1 MPSFF
6 QRRGADRAHES
17 HDACR
22 SRRSPASLSLLLV
35 AAVGGCSVLDAT
47 NPNAVVESAL
57 DTPAAATPL
66 ANGLGS
72 SVTRALA
79 AVWTPYAAATD
90 EFSFIGTREAYRNL
104 DNGFV
109 SDPVNEFTD
118 EAFPEVAEARFLAV
132 ETVRRLEAFDAEGQ
146 LRTRNDLARSYLYGA
161 IIFTTIADVYDD
173 FVIAADRREAGAPI
187 GENAMLQL
195 YDTAAT
201 YATNGLAIATA
212 TGSTTLQA
220 QLLGMRARARFSKGV
235 WQKVKPARSRPAIPF
250 VDAPEAAADARAA
263 LALMGSDALFSLTP
277 VNGNPLG
284 FPVLGDDINQRREL
298 RVSSAYADI
307 VSQNP
312 VATLL
317 DPVTNIVDPV
327 LQATLARCC
336 TRAIGVNVP
345 MTFVSSREMRLII
358 AEVALAQGDVGEFV
372 AQINAIRAL
381 NPSLTPYDGASPAP
395 AAMLE
400 HTRRVNLF
408 LQGRRLMDHYRFGS
422 MPAEWLPTST
432 AARTPGCVFPIAFIE
447 RQSNLNT
454 QQPATALP
462 TYCE

>member
-1 MPSFF
+1 MPIIFH
-6 QRRGADRAHES
+6 RDAARGPQGAPRARP
-17 HDACR
+17 ARARLC
-22 SRRSPASLSLLLV
+22 SRSLLRV
-35 AAVGGCSVLDAT
+35 AALGGCSVLDAT

-79 AVWTPYAAATD
+79 AVWTPYAAVTD

-104 DNGFV
+104 DNGFLA
-109 SDPVNEFTD
+109 DPANEFTD
-118 EAFPEVAEARFLAV
+118 ASFPEVAEARFLAV
-132 ETVRRLEAFDAEGQ
+132 ETIRRLEAFDAAGE

-161 IIFTTIADVYDD
+161 IIFTTIADMYDD
-173 FVIAADRREAGAPI
+173 FVIEADRRTAGAPI
-187 GENAMLQL
+187 GEDAMLQL
-195 YDTAAT
+195 YDTAAS
-201 YATNGLAIATA
+201 YATKGHAIATA
-212 TGSTTLQA
+212 TGSTSLQG
-220 QLLGMRARARFSKGV
+220 QLLGMRARAKFSKGV
-235 WQKVKPARSRPAIPF
+235 WQTVKPARTRPANPL

-263 LALMGSDALFSLTP
+263 LALMGSDAMFSLTP

-284 FPVLGDDINQRREL
+284 FPALGDDINQRREL
-298 RVSSAYADI
+298 RVSAAYADI
-307 VSQNP
+307 VSQTP

-336 TRAIGVNVP
+336 TKAVGVNVP

-358 AEVALAQGDVGEFV
+358 AEVALAQGDVAEFV

-381 NPSLTPYDGASPAP
+381 NPSLTPYDGTSPAP
-395 AAMLE
+395 IAMLE

-462 TYCE
+462 PYCE

>member
-1 MPSFF
+1 MPSAIH
-6 QRRGADRAHES
+6 RRATGRA
-17 HDACR
+17 
-22 SRRSPASLSLLLV
+22 RRRLLPLPLL
-35 AAVGGCSVLDAT
+35 AALAATGCSILDAT

-109 SDPVNEFTD
+109 GDPVNEFTD
-118 EAFPEVAEARFLAV
+118 EAFPEVAEARFLSV
-132 ETVRRLEAFDAEGQ
+132 ETIRRLEGFDAAGE
-146 LRTRNDLARSYLYGA
+146 LRTRNDLARAYLYGA
-161 IIFTTIADVYDD
+161 IIFTTIADMYDD
-173 FVIAADRREAGAPI
+173 FVIASDRRTAGSPI
-187 GENAMLQL
+187 GEEAMLQL
-195 YDTAAT
+195 YDTAVAYT
-201 YATNGLAIATA
+201 TQGLAIARATNATA
-212 TGSTTLQA
+212 LQA
-220 QLLGMRARARFSKGV
+220 QLLGMQARAKFSKGV
-235 WQKVKPARSRPAIPF
+235 WQTVKPARARPANPL
-250 VDAPEAAADARAA
+250 VAAPDAAADARAA
-263 LALMGSDALFSLTP
+263 LALMGADALYNLTP

-298 RVSSAYADI
+298 RVSAAYADI
-307 VSQNP
+307 VNQNP

-317 DPVTNIVDPV
+317 DPVTGIVDPV

-336 TRAIGVNVP
+336 TRAVGVNVP

-358 AEVALAQGDVGEFV
+358 AEVALAQGDLAEFV
-372 AQINAIRAL
+372 TQINAIRAL
-381 NPSLTPYDGASPAP
+381 NPSLTPYDGVSPAP
-395 AAMLE
+395 LAMLE
-400 HTRRVNLF
+400 HARRVNLF

-422 MPAEWLPTST
+422 LPAEWLPTST

-462 TYCE
+462 PYCE

>member
-1 MPSFF
+1 MPNVSHH
-6 QRRGADRAHES
+6 GAAGRANAAPRARHP
-17 HDACR
+17 HGAR
-22 SRRSPASLSLLLV
+22 WPLPLLL
-35 AAVGGCSVLDAT
+35 AVTLGGCGILDAT

-104 DNGFV
+104 DNGFL
-109 SDPVNEFTD
+109 SDPANEFTD
-118 EAFPEVAEARFLAV
+118 ASFPEVAEARFLAV
-132 ETVRRLEAFDAEGQ
+132 ETIRRLEGFDAEGE
-146 LRTRNDLARSYLYGA
+146 LLTRNDLARSYLYGA
-161 IIFTTIADVYDD
+161 IIFTTIADMYDD
-173 FVIAADRREAGAPI
+173 FVIAADRRDAGAPV
-187 GENAMLQL
+187 GEDAMLQL
-195 YDTAAT
+195 YDTAAA
-201 YATNGLAIATA
+201 YATSGLAVATA
-212 TGSTTLQA
+212 TGSTALQA

-235 WQKVKPARSRPAIPF
+235 WQKVKPARTRPADPL
-250 VDAPEAAADARAA
+250 VNAPEAAADARAA
-263 LALMGSDALFSLTP
+263 LALMGSDAMYSFTP

-284 FPVLGDDINQRREL
+284 FPALGDDINQRREL
-298 RVSSAYADI
+298 RVSSVYANIAD
-307 VSQNP
+307 QNP
-312 VATLL
+312 VATLR
-317 DPVTNIVDPV
+317 DPITGIVDPV

-336 TRAIGVNVP
+336 TRTVGVNVP
-345 MTFVSSREMRLII
+345 MTYLSSREMRLII
-358 AEVALAQGDVGEFV
+358 AEVALAQGDAAEFV

-381 NPSLTPYDGASPAP
+381 NATLTPYDGTTPSPIAV
-395 AAMLE
+395 LE

-422 MPAEWLPTST
+422 QPAEWLASSV
-432 AARTPGCVFPIAFIE
+432 AARRPGCQFPIAFVE

-462 TYCE
+462 SYCE